1 MSESIFLDDVEHFI
15 LFGLM
20 FFLSALSISERLN
33 ISMTDET
40 INNVHNIFHQV
51 LRHLTIIQWY
61 SNFEIVFIGLGS
73 DGRISYACIMLHF
86 A

>member
-33 ISMTDET
+33 TSMTDET
-40 INNVHNIFHQV
+40 EILDNVHNIFYSTS
-51 LRHLTIIQWY
+51 TIIV
-61 SNFEIVFIGLGS
+61 NFEIVFIGLGS

>member
-40 INNVHNIFHQV
+40 INNVHNIFHS
-51 LRHLTIIQWY
+51 T
-61 SNFEIVFIGLGS
+61 S
-73 DGRISYACIMLHF
+73 DNNSKF
-86 A
+86 

>member
-40 INNVHNIFHQV
+40 EILDNVHNIFHS
-51 LRHLTIIQWY
+51 T
-61 SNFEIVFIGLGS
+61 S
-73 DGRISYACIMLHF
+73 DNNSKF
-86 A
+86 